1 METDGWGNW
10 RVFFVGGGE
19 EKHLNNVTFHQEI
32 IIARNVDGDIWL
44 AGDNFNEMIQ

>member
-1 METDGWGNW
+1 METDGWGNC

-32 IIARNVDGDIWL
+32 IIARNVDGDIL
-44 AGDNFNEMIQ
+44 RAGRGQF